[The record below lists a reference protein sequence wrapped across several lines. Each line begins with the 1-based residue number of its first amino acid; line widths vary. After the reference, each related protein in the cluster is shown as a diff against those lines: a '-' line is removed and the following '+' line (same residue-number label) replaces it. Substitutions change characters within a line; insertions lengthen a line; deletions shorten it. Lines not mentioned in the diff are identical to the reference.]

1 MATVDNLL
9 KQKLEHLLGMS
20 GGYVLDYSNA
30 SFADFVRTSIGIDPY
45 ALHDG
50 SKAHVLRSLWFSLSD
65 AEFAR
70 LTIDMLEYR
79 RLAENLGRH
88 AQADAER
95 SAADLQL
102 AEEVSN
108 SCVRCSG
115 RLSSSPATRRRSL
128 RRTSR
133 SLTCRASTSR

>member
-20 GGYVLDYSNA
+20 DGYVLDYSNA

-50 SKAHVLRSLWFSLSD
+50 SKAHVLRSLWFYLSD

-88 AQADAER
+88 AQADAES

-102 AEEVSN
+102 AEEV
-108 SCVRCSG
+108 VEQLRPLLG
-115 RLSSSPATRRRSL
+115 PTEQLTRDEAAFL